1 MVNKSVNQSQ
11 NESIYE
17 PTAVTANKR
26 PWLSLEGIQ
35 AILVGAVTE
44 ICQARFGGLENSRE
58 ASMKTQQ
65 VLTYTK
71 ELWLQYLGFG
81 QNEIGIMRH
90 HID

>member
-1 MVNKSVNQSQ
+1 MNQSQ

-17 PTAVTANKR
+17 PTAATANKK

-35 AILVGAVTE
+35 AILVGAVAE
-44 ICQARFGGLENSRE
+44 VCQARFGGLGNSKE

-65 VLTYTK
+65 ILTYTK

-81 QNEIGIMRH
+81 QNNRNWDYEEPY
-90 HID
+90 

>member
-44 ICQARFGGLENSRE
+44 ICQARFGGSENSRE
-58 ASMKTQQ
+58 ASTKTQQ
-65 VLTYTK
+65 ILTYTK

>member
-1 MVNKSVNQSQ
+1 M
-11 NESIYE
+11 
-17 PTAVTANKR
+17 
-26 PWLSLEGIQ
+26 
-35 AILVGAVTE
+35 VGAVTE